1 MSLET
6 NEKNKVDEQNKTDE
20 KNEKNIKS
28 ACKDYNTLKYKTMIA
43 TGHNMDKKIEN
54 EANEEDVHSFL
65 MNEMTAHKK
74 QPWNKLTKTDKIKK
88 ITQYIQTTLKDEYKL
103 TPSECKQTQKYI
115 IALIERKKL
124 TKNSEL
130 LYNAE
135 SGFIETIHI
144 ILFNSNLR
152 KFTLNKDFN
161 SSLKKKPTNQ
171 KTKTIKKVK
180 QPTGESKIEND
191 IKP

>member
-1 MSLET
+1 MSS
-6 NEKNKVDEQNKTDE
+6 VD
-20 KNEKNIKS
+20 NEKNIKS

-43 TGHNMDKKIEN
+43 TGNNIDKKIEN

-65 MNEMTAHKK
+65 MDEMKEHKK
-74 QPWNKLTKTDKIKK
+74 QPWNKLTKTEKIKK
-88 ITQYIQTTLKDEYKL
+88 INHHVKTILKNEYNLTQN
-103 TPSECKQTQKYI
+103 ECKQTQKYI
-115 IALIERKKL
+115 SALVDRKKL

-130 LYNAE
+130 LYNEE

-152 KFTLNKDFN
+152 KFTLNKDFS
-161 SSLKKKPTNQ
+161 SSLKKKSSNQ

>member
-6 NEKNKVDEQNKTDE
+6 NEKNKIYE

-54 EANEEDVHSFL
+54 EANEADVHSFL
-65 MNEMTAHKK
+65 MNEMNEHKK

-103 TPSECKQTQKYI
+103 TPGECKQTQKYL
-115 IALIERKKL
+115 IALIDRKKL

-130 LYNAE
+130 IYNAE

-161 SSLKKKPTNQ
+161 SSLKKKLTNQ